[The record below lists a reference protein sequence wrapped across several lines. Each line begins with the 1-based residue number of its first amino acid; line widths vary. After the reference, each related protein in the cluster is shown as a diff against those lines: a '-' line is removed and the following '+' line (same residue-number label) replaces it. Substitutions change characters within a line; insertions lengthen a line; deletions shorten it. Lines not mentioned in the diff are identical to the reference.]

1 MDRHDYYALLGVTR
15 ESSKAEIRRAFRKLA
30 RRFHPDI
37 NPGDNVAAVRYQ
49 RIYEAF
55 EVLTD
60 PEQRE
65 RYDQGGVRPAPES
78 RPEPVRYGFEGFDF
92 SLEERREFDIFPELF
107 RRSDSDSREEV
118 DGADIHHKLGI
129 SFEESLKGLRT
140 SFEITRGV
148 SCETCEGWGE
158 IPASQPRPCTAC
170 GGRGR
175 ATQAHGFML
184 FARPCSKCHG
194 SGTVA
199 RERCRDCEGAGR
211 AARTER
217 IELSVPPGVT
227 DGDKIVLAGQ
237 GHQGRG
243 RGRTGDLFVHVHVQ
257 PHPFFTRKG
266 DNLFCTV
273 PISFREAALGAK
285 VEVPTLEGSVTLRV
299 PAGVQSGQKL
309 RLSERGAPSRRGD
322 VRGDL
327 FVVVQVV
334 TPKLYD
340 DRSRKLLE
348 ELERLNPEDP
358 RKGMWTNPR
367 RDLEEVSS

>member
-1 MDRHDYYALLGVTR
+1 MDRHDYYALLGVRR

-65 RYDQGGVRPAPES
+65 RYDEVGARPAPEP
-78 RPEPVRYGFEGFDF
+78 RPEPARYGFEGFDF
-92 SLEERREFDIFPELF
+92 SLEERRDTDIFPELF
-107 RRSDSDSREEV
+107 RRPSSEVSAEV
-118 DGADIHHKLGI
+118 DGSDIHHKLGI
-129 SFEESLKGLRT
+129 SFEESLRGLKTR
-140 SFEITRGV
+140 FEIKRGL
-148 SCETCEGWGE
+148 SCATCEGWGE
-158 IPASQPRPCTAC
+158 IPASHPRPCTAC

-184 FARPCSKCHG
+184 FAKPCVKCQG
-194 SGTVA
+194 SGAVA
-199 RERCRDCEGAGR
+199 RERCRDCDGAGR
-211 AARTER
+211 AARTAR
-217 IELSVPPGVT
+217 VLVSVPPGVT
-227 DGDKIVLAGQ
+227 DGDKIVLAEQ

-243 RGRTGDLFVHVHVQ
+243 QGRTGDLYIHVQ
-257 PHPFFTRKG
+257 VHPHPFFTRKG

-285 VEVPTLEGSVTLRV
+285 VEVPTPDGGVTLRV

-322 VRGDL
+322 ARGDL
-327 FVVVQVV
+327 FVVVHVV
-334 TPKLYD
+334 TPKVYD
-340 DRSRKLLE
+340 DRSRELLD
-348 ELERLNPEDP
+348 ELERLNPDDS
-358 RKGMWTNPR
+358 RSRMWSSPA
-367 RDLEEVSS
+367 DLSEVSS